1 MSKLIKTSKYLNY
14 PINTKYQIKQSNMKD
29 IYLALAHA
37 RDSINRPLATR
48 YTVSLNNDHSF
59 DIKKLTRIIK
69 NTFKET
75 GFSFIYSF
83 EYVERKGLHLEMM
96 IVTDQSKYSPEQ
108 VRKVLIKA
116 LINMDGVII
125 TTENEYTKL
134 ALNYHEVRDKYL
146 ETGVKAGHN
155 LKNEIHFEAC
165 VYRASYLAKQD
176 NKQQVKYRKKFGT
189 IVGKTS
195 NEC

>member
-1 MSKLIKTSKYLNY
+1 MSKLVTTSNFLNY

-83 EYVERKGLHLEMM
+83 EYVEKKGLHLEMM

-116 LINMDGVII
+116 LINMDGVVI
-125 TTENEYTKL
+125 TTENDYTKL
-134 ALNYHEVRDKYL
+134 ALNYHQVRNEYL

-155 LKNEIHFEAC
+155 LKNEVHFKAC

-176 NKQQVKYRKKFGT
+176 NKQEVQYKKKFGT
-189 IVGKTS
+189 ITG
-195 NEC
+195 

>member
-1 MSKLIKTSKYLNY
+1 MSKLVTTSNFLNY

-37 RDSINRPLATR
+37 RDRINRPLATR

-83 EYVERKGLHLEMM
+83 EYVEKKGLHLEML
-96 IVTDQSKYSPEQ
+96 IVTDQSKYTPDH
-108 VRKVLIKA
+108 VRKILIKA

-125 TTENEYTKL
+125 TTENDYTKL
-134 ALNYHEVRDKYL
+134 ALNYHQVRGKYL
-146 ETGVKAGHN
+146 KTGVKAGHN
-155 LKNEIHFEAC
+155 LKNEVHFKAC

-176 NKQQVKYRKKFGT
+176 NKQQVQYKKKFGT
-189 IVGKTS
+189 ITG
-195 NEC
+195 

>member
-1 MSKLIKTSKYLNY
+1 MSKLVTTSNFLNY
-14 PINTKYQIKQSNMKD
+14 PINTKYQIKQLNMKD

-37 RDSINRPLATR
+37 RDRINRPLATR

-83 EYVERKGLHLEMM
+83 EYVEKKGLHLEMM

-125 TTENEYTKL
+125 TTENDYTKL
-134 ALNYHEVRDKYL
+134 ALNYHQVRGKYL
-146 ETGVKAGHN
+146 KTGVKAGHN
-155 LKNEIHFEAC
+155 LKNEVHFKAC

-176 NKQQVKYRKKFGT
+176 NKQQVQYKKKFGT
-189 IVGKTS
+189 ITG
-195 NEC
+195 

>member
-1 MSKLIKTSKYLNY
+1 MSKLVTTSNFLNY

-37 RDSINRPLATR
+37 RDRINRPLATR

-83 EYVERKGLHLEMM
+83 EYVEKKGLHLEMI
-96 IVTDQSKYSPEQ
+96 IVTDQSKYSPEH

-125 TTENEYTKL
+125 TTENDYTKL
-134 ALNYHEVRDKYL
+134 ALNYHQVRGKYL
-146 ETGVKAGHN
+146 KTGVKAGHN
-155 LKNEIHFEAC
+155 LKNEVHFKAC

-176 NKQQVKYRKKFGT
+176 NRQQVQYKKKFGT
-189 IVGKTS
+189 ITG
-195 NEC
+195 

>member
-1 MSKLIKTSKYLNY
+1 MSKLVTTSNFLNY

-37 RDSINRPLATR
+37 RDRINRPLATR

-83 EYVERKGLHLEMM
+83 EYVEKKGLHLEMI
-96 IVTDQSKYSPEQ
+96 IVTDQSKYSPEH

-116 LINMDGVII
+116 LINMDGVTI
-125 TTENEYTKL
+125 TTENDYTKL
-134 ALNYHEVRDKYL
+134 ALNYHQVRGKYL
-146 ETGVKAGHN
+146 KTGVKAGHN
-155 LKNEIHFEAC
+155 LKNEVHFKAC

-176 NKQQVKYRKKFGT
+176 NKQKVQYKKKFGT
-189 IVGKTS
+189 ITG
-195 NEC
+195 

>member
-1 MSKLIKTSKYLNY
+1 MSKLVTTSNFLNY

-37 RDSINRPLATR
+37 RDRINRPLATR

-83 EYVERKGLHLEMM
+83 EYVEKKGLHLEMI
-96 IVTDQSKYSPEQ
+96 IVTDQSKYSPEH

-125 TTENEYTKL
+125 TTENDYTKL
-134 ALNYHEVRDKYL
+134 ALNYHQVRGKYL
-146 ETGVKAGHN
+146 KTGVKAGHN
-155 LKNEIHFEAC
+155 LKNEVHFKAC

-176 NKQQVKYRKKFGT
+176 NKQEVQYRKKFGT
-189 IVGKTS
+189 ITG
-195 NEC
+195 

>member
-1 MSKLIKTSKYLNY
+1 MSKLVTTSNFLNY

-37 RDSINRPLATR
+37 RDRINRPLATR

-83 EYVERKGLHLEMM
+83 EYVEKKGLHLEMI
-96 IVTDQSKYSPEQ
+96 IVTDQSKYSPEH

-125 TTENEYTKL
+125 TTENDYTKL
-134 ALNYHEVRDKYL
+134 ALNYHQVRGKYL
-146 ETGVKAGHN
+146 KTGVKAGHN
-155 LKNEIHFEAC
+155 LKNEVHFKAC

-176 NKQQVKYRKKFGT
+176 NKQQVQYRKKFGT
-189 IVGKTS
+189 ITG
-195 NEC
+195 

>member
-1 MSKLIKTSKYLNY
+1 MSKLVTTSNFLNY

-37 RDSINRPLATR
+37 RDRINRPLATR

-83 EYVERKGLHLEMM
+83 EYVEKKGLHLEMI
-96 IVTDQSKYSPEQ
+96 IVTDQSKYSPEH

-125 TTENEYTKL
+125 TTENDYTKL
-134 ALNYHEVRDKYL
+134 ALNYHEVRGEYL
-146 ETGVKAGHN
+146 KTGVKAGHN
-155 LKNEIHFEAC
+155 LKNEVHFKAC

-176 NKQQVKYRKKFGT
+176 NKQQVQYKKKFGT
-189 IVGKTS
+189 ITG
-195 NEC
+195 

>member
-1 MSKLIKTSKYLNY
+1 MSKLVTTSNFLNY

-37 RDSINRPLATR
+37 RDRINRPLATR

-83 EYVERKGLHLEMM
+83 EYVEKKGLHLEML
-96 IVTDQSKYSPEQ
+96 IVTDQSKYTPDH

-125 TTENEYTKL
+125 TTENDYTKL
-134 ALNYHEVRDKYL
+134 ALNYHQVRGKYL
-146 ETGVKAGHN
+146 KTGVKAGHN
-155 LKNEIHFEAC
+155 LKNEVHFKAC

-176 NKQQVKYRKKFGT
+176 NKQQVQYKKKFGT
-189 IVGKTS
+189 ITG
-195 NEC
+195 

>member
-1 MSKLIKTSKYLNY
+1 MSKLVTTSNFLNY

-37 RDSINRPLATR
+37 RDRINRPLATR

-83 EYVERKGLHLEMM
+83 EYVEKKGLHLEMI
-96 IVTDQSKYSPEQ
+96 IVTDQSKYSPEH

-125 TTENEYTKL
+125 TTENDYTKL
-134 ALNYHEVRDKYL
+134 ALNYHEVRGEYL
-146 ETGVKAGHN
+146 KTGVKAGHN
-155 LKNEIHFEAC
+155 LKNEVHFKAC
-165 VYRASYLAKQD
+165 VYRASYPAKQD
-176 NKQQVKYRKKFGT
+176 NKQQVQYKKKFGT
-189 IVGKTS
+189 ITG
-195 NEC
+195 

>member
-1 MSKLIKTSKYLNY
+1 MSKLVTTSNFLNY
-14 PINTKYQIKQSNMKD
+14 PINTKYQIKQLNMKD

-37 RDSINRPLATR
+37 RDRINRPLATR

-75 GFSFIYSF
+75 GFSFIYNF
-83 EYVERKGLHLEMM
+83 EYVEKKGLHLEMI
-96 IVTDQSKYSPEQ
+96 IVTDQSKYSPEH

-125 TTENEYTKL
+125 TTENDYTKL
-134 ALNYHEVRDKYL
+134 ALNYHQVRGKYL
-146 ETGVKAGHN
+146 KTGVKAGHN
-155 LKNEIHFEAC
+155 LKNEVHFKAC

-176 NKQQVKYRKKFGT
+176 NKQQVQYKKKFGT
-189 IVGKTS
+189 ITG
-195 NEC
+195 

>member
-1 MSKLIKTSKYLNY
+1 MSKLVTTSNFLNY
-14 PINTKYQIKQSNMKD
+14 PINTKYQIKQLNMKD

-37 RDSINRPLATR
+37 RDRINRPLATR

-83 EYVERKGLHLEMM
+83 EYVEKKGLHLEMI
-96 IVTDQSKYSPEQ
+96 IVTDQSKYSPEH

-125 TTENEYTKL
+125 TTENDYTKL
-134 ALNYHEVRDKYL
+134 ALNYHEVRGEYL
-146 ETGVKAGHN
+146 KTGVKAGHN
-155 LKNEIHFEAC
+155 LKNEVHFKAC

-176 NKQQVKYRKKFGT
+176 NKQQVQYKKKFGT
-189 IVGKTS
+189 ITG
-195 NEC
+195 

>member
-1 MSKLIKTSKYLNY
+1 MSKLVTTSNFLNY
-14 PINTKYQIKQSNMKD
+14 PINTKYQIKQLNMKD

-37 RDSINRPLATR
+37 RDRINRPLATR

-83 EYVERKGLHLEMM
+83 EYVEKKGLHLEMI
-96 IVTDQSKYSPEQ
+96 IVTDQSKYSPEH

-125 TTENEYTKL
+125 TTENDYTKL
-134 ALNYHEVRDKYL
+134 ALNYHQVRGKYL
-146 ETGVKAGHN
+146 KTGVKAGHN
-155 LKNEIHFEAC
+155 LKNEVHFKAC

-176 NKQQVKYRKKFGT
+176 NKQQVQYRKKFGT
-189 IVGKTS
+189 ITG
-195 NEC
+195 

>member
-1 MSKLIKTSKYLNY
+1 MSKLVTTSNFLNY

-37 RDSINRPLATR
+37 RDRINRPLATR

-83 EYVERKGLHLEMM
+83 EYVEKKGLHLEMM
-96 IVTDQSKYSPEQ
+96 IVTDQSKYSPEH

-125 TTENEYTKL
+125 TTENDYTKL
-134 ALNYHEVRDKYL
+134 ALNYHEVRKS
-146 ETGVKAGHN
+146 
-155 LKNEIHFEAC
+155 I
-165 VYRASYLAKQD
+165 
-176 NKQQVKYRKKFGT
+176 
-189 IVGKTS
+189 
-195 NEC
+195 

>member
-1 MSKLIKTSKYLNY
+1 MSKLVTTSNFLNY

-37 RDSINRPLATR
+37 RDRINRPLATR

-83 EYVERKGLHLEMM
+83 EYVENKGLHLEMM

-125 TTENEYTKL
+125 TTENDYTKL
-134 ALNYHEVRDKYL
+134 ALNYHQVRGKYL
-146 ETGVKAGHN
+146 KTGVKAGHN
-155 LKNEIHFEAC
+155 LKNEVHFKAC

-176 NKQQVKYRKKFGT
+176 NKQQVQYKKKFGT
-189 IVGKTS
+189 ITG
-195 NEC
+195 

>member
-1 MSKLIKTSKYLNY
+1 MSKLVTTSNFLNY
-14 PINTKYQIKQSNMKD
+14 PINTKYQIKQLNMKD

-37 RDSINRPLATR
+37 RDRINRPLATR

-83 EYVERKGLHLEMM
+83 EYVEKKGLHLEMM

-116 LINMDGVII
+116 LINMDGVTI
-125 TTENEYTKL
+125 TTENDYTKL
-134 ALNYHEVRDKYL
+134 ALNYHEVRGEYL
-146 ETGVKAGHN
+146 KTGVKAGHN
-155 LKNEIHFEAC
+155 LKNEVHFKAC

-176 NKQQVKYRKKFGT
+176 NKQQVQYKKKFGT
-189 IVGKTS
+189 ITG
-195 NEC
+195 

>member
-1 MSKLIKTSKYLNY
+1 MSKLVTTSNFLNY

-37 RDSINRPLATR
+37 RDRINRPLATR

-83 EYVERKGLHLEMM
+83 EYVEKKGLHLEMI
-96 IVTDQSKYSPEQ
+96 IVTDQSKYSPEH

-125 TTENEYTKL
+125 TTENDYTKL
-134 ALNYHEVRDKYL
+134 ALNYHQVRGKYL
-146 ETGVKAGHN
+146 KTGVKAGHN
-155 LKNEIHFEAC
+155 LKNEVHFKAC

-176 NKQQVKYRKKFGT
+176 NKQQVQYKKKFGT
-189 IVGKTS
+189 ITG
-195 NEC
+195 

>member
-1 MSKLIKTSKYLNY
+1 MHLLMSKLVTTSNFLNY
-14 PINTKYQIKQSNMKD
+14 PINTKYQIKQLNMKD

-37 RDSINRPLATR
+37 RDRINRPLATR

-83 EYVERKGLHLEMM
+83 EYVEKKGLHVEMI
-96 IVTDQSKYSPEQ
+96 IVTDQSKYSPEH

-125 TTENEYTKL
+125 TTENDYTKL
-134 ALNYHEVRDKYL
+134 ALNYHQVRGKYL
-146 ETGVKAGHN
+146 KTGVKAGHN
-155 LKNEIHFEAC
+155 LKNEVHFKAC

-176 NKQQVKYRKKFGT
+176 NKQQVQYKKKFGT
-189 IVGKTS
+189 ITG
-195 NEC
+195 

>member
-1 MSKLIKTSKYLNY
+1 MSKLVTTSNFLNY
-14 PINTKYQIKQSNMKD
+14 PINTKYQIKQLNMKD

-37 RDSINRPLATR
+37 RDRINRPLATR

-83 EYVERKGLHLEMM
+83 EYVEKKGLHLEML
-96 IVTDQSKYSPEQ
+96 IVTDQSKYTPDH
-108 VRKVLIKA
+108 VRKILIKA

-125 TTENEYTKL
+125 TTENDYTKL
-134 ALNYHEVRDKYL
+134 ALNYHQVRGKYL
-146 ETGVKAGHN
+146 KTGVKAGHN
-155 LKNEIHFEAC
+155 LKNEVHFKAC

-176 NKQQVKYRKKFGT
+176 NKQQVQYKKKFGT
-189 IVGKTS
+189 ITG
-195 NEC
+195 

>member
-1 MSKLIKTSKYLNY
+1 MSKLVTTSNYLNY

-37 RDSINRPLATR
+37 RDRINRPLATR

-83 EYVERKGLHLEMM
+83 EYVEKKGLHLEMI
-96 IVTDQSKYSPEQ
+96 IVTDQSKYSPEH

-125 TTENEYTKL
+125 TTENDYTKL
-134 ALNYHEVRDKYL
+134 ALNYHQVRGKYL
-146 ETGVKAGHN
+146 KTGVKAGHN
-155 LKNEIHFEAC
+155 LKNEVHFKAC

-176 NKQQVKYRKKFGT
+176 NKQQVQYKKKFGT
-189 IVGKTS
+189 ITG
-195 NEC
+195 

>member
-1 MSKLIKTSKYLNY
+1 MSKLVTTSNFLNY

-29 IYLALAHA
+29 IYLALARA
-37 RDSINRPLATR
+37 RDRINRPLATR

-83 EYVERKGLHLEMM
+83 EYVEKKGLHLEMI
-96 IVTDQSKYSPEQ
+96 IVTDQSKYSPEH

-125 TTENEYTKL
+125 TTENDYTKL
-134 ALNYHEVRDKYL
+134 ALNYHQVRGKYL
-146 ETGVKAGHN
+146 KTGVKAGHN
-155 LKNEIHFEAC
+155 LKNEVHFKAC

-176 NKQQVKYRKKFGT
+176 NKQQVQYKKKFGT
-189 IVGKTS
+189 ITG
-195 NEC
+195 

>member
-1 MSKLIKTSKYLNY
+1 MSKLVTTSNFLNY

-37 RDSINRPLATR
+37 RDRINRPLATR

-83 EYVERKGLHLEMM
+83 EYVEKKGLHLEMI
-96 IVTDQSKYSPEQ
+96 IVTDQSKYSPEH

-125 TTENEYTKL
+125 TTENDYTKL
-134 ALNYHEVRDKYL
+134 ALNYHEVRGEYL
-146 ETGVKAGHN
+146 KTGVKAGHN
-155 LKNEIHFEAC
+155 LKNEVHFKAC

-176 NKQQVKYRKKFGT
+176 NKQQVQYRKKFGT
-189 IVGKTS
+189 ITG
-195 NEC
+195 

>member
-1 MSKLIKTSKYLNY
+1 MSKLVTTSNFLNY

-37 RDSINRPLATR
+37 RDRINRPLATR

-83 EYVERKGLHLEMM
+83 EYVEKKGLHLEMM
-96 IVTDQSKYSPEQ
+96 IVTDQSKYSPEH

-125 TTENEYTKL
+125 TTENDYTKL
-134 ALNYHEVRDKYL
+134 ALNYHQVRGKYL
-146 ETGVKAGHN
+146 KTGVKAGHN
-155 LKNEIHFEAC
+155 LKNEVHFKAC

-176 NKQQVKYRKKFGT
+176 NKQQVQYKKKFGT
-189 IVGKTS
+189 ITG
-195 NEC
+195 

>member
-1 MSKLIKTSKYLNY
+1 MSKLVTTSNFLNY
-14 PINTKYQIKQSNMKD
+14 PINTKYQIKQLNMKD

-37 RDSINRPLATR
+37 RDRINRPLATR

-83 EYVERKGLHLEMM
+83 EYVEKKGLHLEML
-96 IVTDQSKYSPEQ
+96 IVTDQSKYTPDHVS
-108 VRKVLIKA
+108 KILIKA

-125 TTENEYTKL
+125 TTENDYTKL
-134 ALNYHEVRDKYL
+134 ALNYHEVRGEYL
-146 ETGVKAGHN
+146 KTSVKAGHN
-155 LKNEIHFEAC
+155 LKNEVHFKAC

-176 NKQQVKYRKKFGT
+176 NKQQVQYKKKFGT
-189 IVGKTS
+189 ITG
-195 NEC
+195 

>member
-1 MSKLIKTSKYLNY
+1 MSKLVTTSNFLNY
-14 PINTKYQIKQSNMKD
+14 PINTKYQIKQLNMKD

-37 RDSINRPLATR
+37 RDRINRPLATR

-83 EYVERKGLHLEMM
+83 EYVEKKGLHLEMI
-96 IVTDQSKYSPEQ
+96 IVTDQSKYSPEH

-125 TTENEYTKL
+125 TTENDYTKL
-134 ALNYHEVRDKYL
+134 ALNYHQVRGKYL
-146 ETGVKAGHN
+146 KTGVKAGHN
-155 LKNEIHFEAC
+155 LKNEVHFKAC

-176 NKQQVKYRKKFGT
+176 NKQEVQYKKKFGT
-189 IVGKTS
+189 ITG
-195 NEC
+195 